1 MSAGLGLPKWE
12 VAHLGRLATLGS
24 GTAMV
29 EFTAGGGSM
38 V

>member
-1 MSAGLGLPKWE
+1 MSAGLGLPQWE

-24 GTAMV
+24 GAAMV
-29 EFTAGGGSM
+29 EFIAGGGSM